1 MLSDASAESD
11 ASSST
16 GKMRGCNFYRE
27 VRKVG
32 EVDFLCTRT
41 FFAWK
46 DRYVETEVQIEFPMS
61 LSGSCGLAASE
72 IHLPLSI
79 LVKYSKVPKKKF

>member
-1 MLSDASAESD
+1 MKFDKI
-11 ASSST
+11 SS
-16 GKMRGCNFYRE
+16 CL
-27 VRKVG
+27 
-32 EVDFLCTRT
+32 DFLCTRT

-79 LVKYSKVPKKKF
+79 LVKYFKVPKKAKEILDF

>member
-1 MLSDASAESD
+1 MKFDKI
-11 ASSST
+11 SS
-16 GKMRGCNFYRE
+16 CL
-27 VRKVG
+27 
-32 EVDFLCTRT
+32 DFLCTRT

-79 LVKYSKVPKKKF
+79 LVKYSEVPKKKF